1 MPILLGIDRAIGKP
15 TSVHTVIT
23 NVKNELITMFLG
35 HPDGLFAYD
44 WEGVLC

>member
-15 TSVHTVIT
+15 TSVHGDH
-23 NVKNELITMFLG
+23 ERQEQMITMFLG